1 MAERVDLPLWSVSAA
16 APILAAAEALG
27 YGQAE
32 LASVAEALRTMSGG
46 AGCTSG

>member
-1 MAERVDLPLWSVSAA
+1 MAERANLPLWSAAAA

-32 LASVAEALRTMSGG
+32 LASVADALTTMSGG
-46 AGCTSG
+46 SACTSA